1 MANADVPI
9 LDCGGRPLSL
19 DRPRVMG
26 VVNITP
32 DSFSDGGRYLTA
44 EDALTQARRLVAEGA
59 DIIDIGGE
67 STRPGSEGVPVEEEL
82 HRVLP
87 VLQALV
93 DEIDVPISV
102 DTSKPKVMGAAA
114 EAGAGMIN
122 DVFALRADGALE
134 AAAASGLPVCVMHMQ
149 GEPRTMQQ
157 NPVYRD
163 VLEDVHEF
171 LEQRLTA
178 CVEAGIPRDRLVVDP
193 GFGFGKTLEQNYRLL
208 GGLTRFRDLG
218 VPVLVG
224 MSRKSMLGKLLD
236 RPVDQRLHA
245 GTAAATL
252 AAWSGAS
259 LIRVHD
265 VAATVD
271 AMAVVAAARDPDAL
285 LS

>member
-1 MANADVPI
+1 MASAEAPV
-9 LDCGGRPLSL
+9 LDCGGRSLVL

-32 DSFSDGGRYLTA
+32 DSFSDGGRYLTP

-67 STRPGSEGVPVEEEL
+67 STRPGSEGVSLEEEL

-87 VLQALV
+87 VLQVLG
-93 DEIDVPISV
+93 EELDVPVSV
-102 DTSKPKVMGAAA
+102 DTSKPEVMAAAA

-122 DVFALRADGALE
+122 DVFGLRGEGALE
-134 AAAASGLPVCVMHMQ
+134 AAAATGLPVCIMHMQ

-157 NPVYRD
+157 NPVYDNVVEEVYR
-163 VLEDVHEF
+163 F
-171 LEQRLTA
+171 LDQRLTA
-178 CVEAGIPRDRLVVDP
+178 CAAAGIPGERLVVDP
-193 GFGFGKTLEQNYRLL
+193 GFGFGKTLAQNYRLL
-208 GGLTRFRDLG
+208 GELARFRDLG
-218 VPVLVG
+218 APVLVG

-236 RPVDQRLHA
+236 RPVNQRLHA

-252 AAWSGAS
+252 AAWHGAA

-271 AMAVVAAARDPDAL
+271 AMAVVAAARNPDAL

>member
-1 MANADVPI
+1 MASAEAPV
-9 LDCGGRPLSL
+9 LDCGGRSLVL

-44 EDALTQARRLVAEGA
+44 EDALSQARRLVAEGA

-67 STRPGSEGVPVEEEL
+67 STRPGSEGVPLEEEL

-87 VLQALV
+87 VLQVLV
-93 DEIDVPISV
+93 DELDVPVSV
-102 DTSKPKVMGAAA
+102 DTSKPEVMTAVA

-122 DVFALRADGALE
+122 DVFALRAEGALE
-134 AAAASGLPVCVMHMQ
+134 AAADSGLPVCLMHMQ

-157 NPVYRD
+157 NPVYDD
-163 VLEDVHEF
+163 VVEDVYRF
-171 LEQRLTA
+171 LEQRVAA
-178 CVEAGIPRDRLVVDP
+178 CADAGISGDRLVVDP

-208 GGLTRFRDLG
+208 GELGRFRDLG

-236 RPVDQRLHA
+236 RPVNQRLHA

-252 AAWSGAS
+252 AAWSGAG

-271 AMAVVAAARDPDAL
+271 AMAVVAAARDPGAL